1 MERQKQ
7 KVMGENTPNP
17 KQVMTIGSLRGWG
30 LWLTLLMASFI
41 LAFIPVW
48 KSLILTWY
56 DNDEYSHGFLVL
68 PIFFYMVLQ
77 KREALASV
85 SIRST
90 PWGIIIVIVSLLL
103 YAIGHIGEIQT
114 VASFSMVMTLVGA
127 TLYLYGWPVF
137 KLMAFPLFLLLFM
150 IPVPAQ
156 IYSTLTIPL
165 QLFVSKISAAI
176 SFSFGVPIFREGN
189 VLFLPGQTL
198 EVVQACSGL
207 RSMMS
212 LMMLTAVFGYLS
224 LSSNLSRLML
234 FLFSVPAAIIVN
246 VVRVSVMVF
255 AFHLF
260 NYDLTEGTAHTLFG
274 LLIFLL
280 SLALVVGMKGVLS
293 RWER

>member
-1 MERQKQ
+1 
-7 KVMGENTPNP
+7 
-17 KQVMTIGSLRGWG
+17 
-30 LWLTLLMASFI
+30 MASFI
-41 LAFIPVW
+41 FAFIPVW

-77 KREALASV
+77 KRDALASV

-165 QLFVSKISAAI
+165 QLFVS
-176 SFSFGVPIFREGN
+176 
-189 VLFLPGQTL
+189 
-198 EVVQACSGL
+198 
-207 RSMMS
+207 
-212 LMMLTAVFGYLS
+212 
-224 LSSNLSRLML
+224 
-234 FLFSVPAAIIVN
+234 
-246 VVRVSVMVF
+246 
-255 AFHLF
+255 
-260 NYDLTEGTAHTLFG
+260 
-274 LLIFLL
+274 
-280 SLALVVGMKGVLS
+280 
-293 RWER
+293 